1 MPTPRFIV
9 YTLVILALA
18 RWLDLLDEGAA
29 GSPSGAAVV
38 DAVTE
43 PD

>member
-1 MPTPRFIV
+1 MLTPRFIV
-9 YTLVILALA
+9 HTLVILALA
-18 RWLDLLDEGAA
+18 RWLDLLEGAA
-29 GSPSGAAVV
+29 GSPSGAAAV